1 MFSVVKEV
9 LLALAVIMFVLL
21 VPFIGPEKE
30 HLADEKSE
38 EEKQKEAE
46 EKKKKQEQITIEDT
60 TQESGVS
67 IIVGIVL
74 ASIIIA
80 LISYM
85 IIGIG

>member
-1 MFSVVKEV
+1 MFAVFKEV

-30 HLADEKSE
+30 HIALEKTEDEKE
-38 EEKQKEAE
+38 KDTEDEKKKEKQKAQEEAE
-46 EKKKKQEQITIEDT
+46 QN
-60 TQESGVS
+60 SGVS

-74 ASIIIA
+74 ATIVIA